1 MIPPALVNGH
11 GNEGH
16 HERRRRICNILFS
29 NIVLLSPSVLFPS
42 VQSRLCVLRPFFR
55 VCTVVHRLPA
65 DSPALLSLTR
75 FTARYTPPDQ

>member
-1 MIPPALVNGH
+1 MIPLALVNGH

-16 HERRRRICNILFS
+16 LERRRRICNILFS
-29 NIVLLSPSVLFPS
+29 NIVLLSPSVLLPS
-42 VQSRLCVLRPFFR
+42 VQSRLRVPFFR